1 MIEKIGVV
9 QESSKLNIQSSQ
21 YRNHVI
27 VLEPSKKENFVVRYY
42 DLCKDDG

>member
-1 MIEKIGVV
+1 MIEKIGGVV

-27 VLEPSKKENFVVRYY
+27 VLEPSKKRE
-42 DLCKDDG
+42 LCG